1 MPIGCD
7 FSPSTTRS
15 RTLRSTG
22 LWKTSARLWP
32 AKCVVRYAV
41 LTDVLLVVVFAAAI
55 LLGALRGSVRQLL
68 ALGGWL
74 VTVIMAADLRAPVAE
89 ALTSQFPNV
98 SEDHA
103 HMAAF
108 VLAFLVLFGIALVA
122 VQATGI
128 KVQLTMRP
136 YVDEAVGG
144 AVMLLVAVL
153 AVASVLIALD
163 TYYIGAPPGEP
174 QIGLADALHDALQP
188 SAIAA
193 FLREKVNPVV
203 LGLLSPFL
211 PADVRA
217 AG

>member
-1 MPIGCD
+1 M
-7 FSPSTTRS
+7 
-15 RTLRSTG
+15 
-22 LWKTSARLWP
+22 
-32 AKCVVRYAV
+32 
-41 LTDVLLVVVFAAAI
+41 LTDIVLVVVFVAAI
-55 LLGALRGSVRQLL
+55 LLGAWRGSVRQLL

-74 VTVIMAADLRAPVAE
+74 VTLIMAAYLRSPVAE
-89 ALTSQFPNV
+89 ALMSQSPNV

-122 VQATGI
+122 IQATGI

-136 YVDEAVGG
+136 YLDEAAGG
-144 AVMLLVAVL
+144 AVMLLVAAL
-153 AVASVLIALD
+153 AVASVLMALD
-163 TYYIGAPPGEP
+163 TYYVGAPPGEP
-174 QIGLADALHDALQP
+174 QIGLARSLHDATQQ

-193 FLREKVNPVV
+193 FLRETVNPAL